1 MLGKLAGL
9 FDVSPGLE
17 EDSCA
22 RAYAFVAN
30 AVITDTNAMK
40 PNDHGEVFTKDARQN
55 SI

>member
-22 RAYAFVAN
+22 RAYATNSAII
-30 AVITDTNAMK
+30 ITTAMK
-40 PNDHGEVFTKDARQN
+40 PNDNGEVFTKDVRQN